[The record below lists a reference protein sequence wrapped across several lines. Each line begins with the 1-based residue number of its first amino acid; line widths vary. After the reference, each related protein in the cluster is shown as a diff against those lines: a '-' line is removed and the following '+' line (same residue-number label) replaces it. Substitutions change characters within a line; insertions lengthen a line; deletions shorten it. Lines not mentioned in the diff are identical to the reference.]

1 MASDGN
7 KLQPSYQEFYG
18 GKATDAKIGIA
29 KSFGDSQ
36 AMDFRKQPSQL
47 TVLPGTR
54 NVAAGNLSDLIQGIV
69 QVSDGNRFA
78 TGSAG
83 NFYRINTSN
92 SVSNEG
98 STGQNG
104 GAGIVYRPD
113 TDAVY
118 FSGQS
123 SVSSFGRISANPT
136 LQANR
141 YAQSVST
148 DSYVTQILDSNN
160 VPVTPSVYRS
170 SAAAL
175 YTLKTAISEAVTD
188 RCPFLPDIEPFY
200 SIKVKLEDKGAGD
213 WTLTLHDDANNSL
226 ASVTITNANLKSGQY
241 NEFIFSSQIRALVKP
256 NARTY
261 HYHLTSTVA
270 AGTIRVVTKDS
281 LATSDFQLFAYRLV
295 QTNNGLHP
303 MELFA
308 QYTCIGNERYL
319 SAWEPLSDTPS
330 NSEWQRHRLTFPP
343 GYEVCGLSKNDEFLV
358 IACERRTTSASIN
371 YQDGALFF
379 WDGTAQTYNFL
390 IETPMGAPQGIYT
403 DNNITYMIINGS
415 LYAWAGGKTLIKV
428 RTFEGTDSEFSGA
441 TDTTSVYPNMMTT
454 RRNILLMGYPSV
466 TTNTSVKFGVYSWG
480 SIEKN
485 YPSSFGYSYVISP
498 NVKNYSVSNGLQI
511 GCVKNFNDTL
521 YTSWKSDGVY
531 GLDVV
536 DNSSTPAPEFSW
548 DSLIY
553 DGGAA
558 WKTKLALR
566 EKISFSA
573 LPAGVTITPRYKVDR
588 GSWVNGTP
596 AVEGANEVY
605 HEVVTGRCREFQWG
619 FTGTCTGTTSPTII
633 NIVAEIDPLGNE
645 RDL

>member
-1 MASDGN
+1 MASDGS

-18 GKATDAKIGIA
+18 GKATDAKVGIG

-54 NVAAGNLSDLIQGIV
+54 NIAAGNLSDLIQGIV
-69 QVSDGNRFA
+69 QVNDGTRFA
-78 TGSAG
+78 TGSLG

-98 STGQNG
+98 QVGQNG

-113 TDAVY
+113 TDSVY
-118 FSGQS
+118 FSGQTT
-123 SVSSFGRISANPT
+123 VSSFGRISASPT
-136 LQANR
+136 IQANR
-141 YAQSVST
+141 YAQSVSA
-148 DSYVTQILDSNN
+148 DPYVTQLLDSNN
-160 VPVTPSVYRS
+160 VPVTPTVYRT

-175 YTLKTAISEAVTD
+175 YTLKTALSEATTD
-188 RCPFLPDIEPFY
+188 KCPFLPDIEPFY
-200 SIKVKLEDKGAGD
+200 SVKVKVDNKGAGD
-213 WTLTLHDDANNSL
+213 WTLTLHDDANNTLS
-226 ASVTITNANLKSGQY
+226 AVTITNANLKSGQY
-241 NEFIFSSQIRALVKP
+241 NEFIFSSQVRALVKP

-261 HYHLTSTVA
+261 HYHLTSTA
-270 AGTIRVVTKDS
+270 TDGTVRVVTKDS

-295 QTNNGLHP
+295 QTINGLHP

-319 SAWEPLSDTPS
+319 SAWEPLSDTPD

-343 GYEVCGLSKNDEFLV
+343 GFEVCGLSKNDEFLV
-358 IACERRTTSASIN
+358 IACER
-371 YQDGALFF
+371 QGQGGALFF

-390 IETPMGAPQGIYT
+390 IETPMGAPHGVYT
-403 DNNITYMIINGS
+403 DNNITYMIISGS

-428 RTFEGTDSEFSGA
+428 RTFEGTDSEFSGT
-441 TDTTSVYPNMMTT
+441 TDTTRVYPNMMTT

-466 TTNTSVKFGVYSWG
+466 TTNTGVKFGVYSWG

-485 YPSSFGYSYVISP
+485 FPSSFGYSYVISP
-498 NVKNYSVSNGLQI
+498 NVKNYSVSNGVQI

-521 YTSWKSDGVY
+521 YTSWKSDGTY

-536 DNSSTPAPEFSW
+536 DNSSTPAAEFDW
-548 DSLIY
+548 TSLIY

-566 EKISFSA
+566 EKICFTA
-573 LPAGVTITPRYKVDR
+573 LPTGVTITPRYKKDR
-588 GSWVNGTP
+588 GDWVTGTT
-596 AVEGANEVY
+596 VTEGATEAYLEV
-605 HEVVTGRCREFQWG
+605 TAGRCREFEWG

-633 NIVAEIDPLGNE
+633 NIAAELDSLQNE